1 MIQYLALV
9 WLISEEEHLRRITEP
24 SRRVRWK
31 SIDPQDVY
39 QTEQLIT
46 IEHPHL
52 LELDVSQLSAAQVT
66 ENILKH
72 IQRLT

>member
-1 MIQYLALV
+1 M
-9 WLISEEEHLRRITEP
+9 
-24 SRRVRWK
+24 RWK

-52 LELDVSQLSAAQVT
+52 LELDVSQLSAAQVA